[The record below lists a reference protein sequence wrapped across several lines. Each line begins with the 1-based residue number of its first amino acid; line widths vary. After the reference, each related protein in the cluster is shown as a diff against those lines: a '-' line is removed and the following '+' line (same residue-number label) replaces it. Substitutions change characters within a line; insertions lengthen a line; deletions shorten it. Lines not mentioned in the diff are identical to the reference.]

1 MTTLS
6 DSIGRRALQAAQ
18 MKERQGWMLMKAA
31 KHCGV
36 GYETAKNAGDI
47 LRSGM
52 RDLRRAV
59 LDGRLTVGTAH
70 AQYQAASKAG
80 LDASSVRADT
90 SHCLYLITEENGDSN
105 CFKIGVA
112 SQVGM
117 VGPKIRFDEAQRGN
131 PRKLKLAGLWRFSER
146 PQAMAVEKKL
156 LENKNYK
163 EVLGGK
169 EWREGINWEKA
180 NEEAVKGGG
189 EGEAQSVMALFNE
202 RLRD

>member
-6 DSIGRRALQAAQ
+6 DSIGRRAIRAAQ
-18 MKERQGWMLMKAA
+18 MAERQGWTLMESA
-31 KHCGV
+31 KHCRV
-36 GYETAKNAGDI
+36 GYETATNAGDI

-70 AQYQAASKAG
+70 AQYQAAFKAG
-80 LDASSVRADT
+80 LDESSVRADT
-90 SHCLYLITEENGDSN
+90 SHCLYLITEENGNSD

-112 SQVGM
+112 SRVGT
-117 VGPKIRFDEAQRGN
+117 VGPKKAQRGN
-131 PRKLKLAGLWRFSER
+131 PRKLMLTGLWRFAER
-146 PQAMAVEKKL
+146 TQATAVEKKL

-163 EVLGGK
+163 EVQGGK
-169 EWREGINWEKA
+169 EWREGITWEKA
-180 NEEAVKGGG
+180 NEEAVRGGG
-189 EGEAQSVMALFNE
+189 KSQSVVLFNE